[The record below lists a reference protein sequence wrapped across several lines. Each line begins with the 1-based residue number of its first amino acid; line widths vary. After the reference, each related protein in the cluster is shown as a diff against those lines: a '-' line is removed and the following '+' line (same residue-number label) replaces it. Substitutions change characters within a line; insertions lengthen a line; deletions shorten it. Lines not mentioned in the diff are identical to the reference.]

1 MKKKELKKEL
11 SNLYQK
17 NESLIRELQEI
28 KDLEIDKKLKA
39 ILEIAKSLDNSAN
52 LIQNY
57 SHSDFGINSEVT
69 INFSYNVSSIKF

>member
-17 NESLIRELQEI
+17 NQSLIKELQEI
-28 KDLEIDKKLKA
+28 KDLEIYKKIEA
-39 ILEIAKSLDNSAN
+39 IIEIAKSLDKSAN
-52 LIQNY
+52 LTQTYNR
-57 SHSDFGINSEVT
+57 SDFGVNSEVT

>member
-17 NESLIRELQEI
+17 NASLIKELQEI
-28 KDLEIDKKLKA
+28 KDLEIYKKIEA
-39 ILEIAKSLDNSAN
+39 IIEIAKSLDKSAN
-52 LIQNY
+52 LTQTYNR
-57 SHSDFGINSEVT
+57 SDFGVNSEVT